1 MEERLKGS
9 VPWKFY
15 MRFFT
20 GPGAFASFMMFF
32 FILLAQMA
40 RVGSDWWLGEWST
53 NGLHIEE
60 GSYIW
65 IYAVISFVVGGL
77 MYVKGIFFAKFII
90 STSRVIQR
98 QLIRVLLHTPLSWY
112 DVTPTGRIL
121 ARTTKDQDDL
131 DNSLSFNVQYA
142 AQNIFILFSSILLV
156 SLATPLYLIIAAL
169 SGLVYYKLVGMY
181 MNSSRELKRLEANT
195 RAPLISHFQETISGM
210 YVIRAFEK
218 EQNFINKYF
227 QRQKY
232 YITALVNQNITS
244 RWIGLMT
251 DLFSIL
257 TIAAAGYFGVVTVA
271 VDIGTKNTNLIG
283 LALVW
288 SLQISS
294 IMSFTLRILADTE
307 SNMNAVVRLYD
318 YIDNNPR
325 EADF

>member
-1 MEERLKGS
+1 
-9 VPWKFY
+9 
-15 MRFFT
+15 
-20 GPGAFASFMMFF
+20 
-32 FILLAQMA
+32 MA

-98 QLIRVLLHTPLSWY
+98 QLIKVLLHTPLSWY

-142 AQNIFILFSSILLV
+142 AQNIFILLSSILLI

-181 MNSSRELKRLEANT
+181 MNSSR
-195 RAPLISHFQETISGM
+195 
-210 YVIRAFEK
+210 
-218 EQNFINKYF
+218 
-227 QRQKY
+227 
-232 YITALVNQNITS
+232 
-244 RWIGLMT
+244 
-251 DLFSIL
+251 
-257 TIAAAGYFGVVTVA
+257 
-271 VDIGTKNTNLIG
+271 
-283 LALVW
+283 
-288 SLQISS
+288 
-294 IMSFTLRILADTE
+294 
-307 SNMNAVVRLYD
+307 
-318 YIDNNPR
+318 
-325 EADF
+325 